1 MSSGNE
7 HQLTDR
13 PRAQTLSIPAE
24 LSTEKAQDFQ
34 AAFSLM
40 DSQSKGF
47 VGPDDINRVAQAAGI

>member
-7 HQLTDR
+7 HQLIDGTR
-13 PRAQTLSIPAE
+13 VQHLSIPAE
-24 LSTEKAQDFQ
+24 LSTERAQDFQ

-47 VGPDDINRVAQAAGI
+47 VGPDDINRIAQAAGI